1 MEDKGK
7 KCVSGQPSFL
17 NRPPV
22 SSKSFTATPPP
33 TSLPSASGSCDVGWQ
48 QMQPYSTNHGE
59 TSSDQTQ
66 FHLESFEGTTRPPK
80 SLNDKPQI
88 PPPLLSRNPIKSV
101 TLSFENQG
109 GITVKTEL
117 GIDYEM
123 KLGRN
128 KDANMD
134 DKRFRRILSNRISA
148 QKSRTRKVQYVN
160 DMERKRKD
168 LEVEIATL
176 APLIENEQE
185 KQKRLQMENF
195 FLKERISVCEDRA
208 KLSIALVE
216 ENRAVI
222 RRLKEVY
229 AAQQNMMYSMQVG
242 DQEFWNSSSRVN
254 NDDEQMMM
262 MMMTMMGDSDSSPK
276 APMVEDQ
283 ALSWDSDSSPK
294 APMVEDQALSFNSL
308 TVDPPNSLHD
318 HVKY

>member
-33 TSLPSASGSCDVGWQ
+33 TSLPAASGSCDVGWQ
-48 QMQPYSTNHGE
+48 HLQPYSTNHGE
-59 TSSDQTQ
+59 TGSNQTQ
-66 FHLESFEGTTRPPK
+66 FHLESFEGMSRSPI

-101 TLSFENQG
+101 MPSSDNHG

-128 KDANMD
+128 KGTNMD

-148 QKSRTRKVQYVN
+148 QKSRTRKLQYVN

-195 FLKERISVCEDRA
+195 FLKERICVCEDRA

-229 AAQQNMMYSMQVG
+229 AAQQNMMYSLQVG
-242 DQEFWNSSSRVN
+242 DQDFWNS

-262 MMMTMMGDSDSSPK
+262 VMMMGDSDSSPK
-276 APMVEDQ
+276 APM
-283 ALSWDSDSSPK
+283 A
-294 APMVEDQALSFNSL
+294 EDQALSFNSL
-308 TVDPPNSLHD
+308 AIDPPNSLHD

>member
-1 MEDKGK
+1 
-7 KCVSGQPSFL
+7 
-17 NRPPV
+17 PPV

-33 TSLPSASGSCDVGWQ
+33 TSLPAASGSCDVGWQ

-59 TSSDQTQ
+59 TGSNQTQ
-66 FHLESFEGTTRPPK
+66 FHLESFESTTRPPI

-88 PPPLLSRNPIKSV
+88 PPPLLSKNPIKSV
-101 TLSFENQG
+101 TPSFDNHG

-128 KDANMD
+128 KDTNMD

-148 QKSRTRKVQYVN
+148 QKSRTRKLQYVN

-229 AAQQNMMYSMQVG
+229 AAQQNMYSMQVG
-242 DQEFWNSSSRVN
+242 DQEFWNSSTRVN

-262 MMMTMMGDSDSSPK
+262 MMMMIGDSDSSPK
-276 APMVEDQ
+276 VPM
-283 ALSWDSDSSPK
+283 A
-294 APMVEDQALSFNSL
+294 EDQALSFNSL
-308 TVDPPNSLHD
+308 TIDPPNSLHD